1 VILRFYKWYL
11 HSPGRIRFN
20 NFINKAV
27 SNIVNNRFSNLMKE
41 IFNIGMNYPLY
52 MYSDTGNVYV
62 SKITKG
68 KLEDGRR
75 FEDVTTVDNVS
86 FAMNFRK
93 TNYFKRKSILN
104 KVNKILNGDLVFRY
118 KGILNV
124 EARVSN
130 PDIGVIKPLTE

>member
-1 VILRFYKWYL
+1 MILRFYKWYL